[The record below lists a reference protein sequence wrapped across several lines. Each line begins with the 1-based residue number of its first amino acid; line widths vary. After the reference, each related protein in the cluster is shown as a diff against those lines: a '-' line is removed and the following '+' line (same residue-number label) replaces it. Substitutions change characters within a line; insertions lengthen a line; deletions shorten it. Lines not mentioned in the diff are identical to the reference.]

1 MTQSMNIQNTKQSK
15 MVFGVSAFVLILIIV
30 FRSIDIYKYA
40 VVGAIFELLWLFIVA
55 TIFILPI
62 VAIWGLFKKGF
73 SFKSFNLFTILISV
87 VSLVIFFY

>member
-1 MTQSMNIQNTKQSK
+1 MNNSLPNRENKLGKII
-15 MVFGVSAFVLILIIV
+15 FGMSALTLLLIIV

-40 VVGAIFELLWLFIVA
+40 VVGAIFEMLWLFIIA

-62 VAIWGLFKKGF
+62 VAIWELFRKGF
-73 SFKSFNLFTILISV
+73 SFKSFYLFTILISV